1 MKKAYLV
8 AMPTIKD
15 NDMFA
20 KEYASKVADTIKPFE
35 GKFLV
40 RTPNKLIKDRKEK
53 FPSSGEINFTISQPK
68 KIFEKVLKYYDG
80 QYLSYDNFD
89 GLSLVF
95 KNWRF
100 NLRSSN
106 TEPLVRLNV
115 ETKNGSEFLNQC
127 VTELTEIMVN

>member
-1 MKKAYLV
+1 M
-8 AMPTIKD
+8 
-15 NDMFA
+15 
-20 KEYASKVADTIKPFE
+20 
-35 GKFLV
+35 G
-40 RTPNKLIKDRKEK
+40 KEK
-53 FPSSGEINFTISQPK
+53 FLSSGEINFTISQPK

-106 TEPLVRLNV
+106 TEPLLLILTGLSVINYLL
-115 ETKNGSEFLNQC
+115 FLRAQWPK
-127 VTELTEIMVN
+127 

>member
-1 MKKAYLV
+1 M
-8 AMPTIKD
+8 
-15 NDMFA
+15 
-20 KEYASKVADTIKPFE
+20 
-35 GKFLV
+35 
-40 RTPNKLIKDRKEK
+40 
-53 FPSSGEINFTISQPK
+53 SQPK

-100 NLRSSN
+100 NLRNSN

-127 VTELTEIMVN
+127 VTELTEILVN